1 MRSITIEIS
10 INEGNEMNWNE
21 KGYNCSWMNIEPIFL
36 NKGSTGSKRQS
47 SPLGLAIPFQAGEI
61 E

>member
-1 MRSITIEIS
+1 ME
-10 INEGNEMNWNE
+10 WNE

>member
-1 MRSITIEIS
+1 ME
-10 INEGNEMNWNE
+10 WNE
-21 KGYNCSWMNIEPIFL
+21 KGYNCSWIKREATLLNI
-36 NKGSTGSKRQS
+36 GSTGSKRQS